1 MLGAVLRPPPLKRGD
16 VVRIVA
22 PAGPFDPEL
31 FEKGLEVLRGRFGLV
46 PRMRPDITA
55 REGYLAGD
63 DARRVAEWLE
73 AASDGDARAIWCA
86 RGGYGSMRIL
96 SRLEAG
102 RLFHPPKVVV
112 GFSDI
117 TAIHAVLNRAG
128 LVTVHGPVVTQLP
141 RLGLGALDHL
151 EVLLFGGAPP
161 PSDRRATVPA
171 PGRGV
176 VAGAVLRAGVASGP
190 LLGGSLTVLSHLC
203 GTPWQPRFAGAVVFL
218 EDVGERPYRLDRMLT
233 QLRLSGAFDHVA
245 ALCLGQF
252 TQCDD
257 PDLEGVEVV
266 RRVAWELNVPCIE
279 GIPAGHEDTNMALP
293 LGSIVTVVAPRHP
306 EEGPPRLAFEQG
318 ATA

>member
-1 MLGAVLRPPPLKRGD
+1 MLRPVLRPPPLKRGD

-31 FEKGLEVLRGRFGLV
+31 FEKGLEVLRQRFGLV

-55 REGYLAGD
+55 RDRYLAGD

-73 AASDGDARAIWCA
+73 ASSDGDARAIWCA
-86 RGGYGSMRIL
+86 RGGYGSLRIL
-96 SRLEAG
+96 GKLEAG

-117 TAIHAVLNRAG
+117 TAVHAVLNRAG
-128 LVTVHGPVVTQLP
+128 LVTVHGPVVTQLS
-141 RLGLGALDHL
+141 RLGPAALDHL

-161 PSDRRATVPA
+161 PADRQAAVPA

-176 VAGAVLRAGVASGP
+176 VAAAVLRAGVASGP

-203 GTPWQPRFAGAVVFL
+203 GTSWQPRFAGAVVFL

-233 QLRLSGAFDHVA
+233 QLRLAGAFDRVA
-245 ALCLGQF
+245 AICLGQF

-257 PDLEGVEVV
+257 PDLPGIEVV
-266 RRVAWELNVPCIE
+266 RRLAWELNVPAIE
-279 GIPAGHEDTNMALP
+279 GIPAGHEDPNLALP
-293 LGSIVTVVAPRHP
+293 MGSIVTVVGPRRP
-306 EEGPPRLAFEQG
+306 EEGPPRLVFEQG